1 MENNQMNKLVF
12 WILQIFPPLFL
23 LILVWTPIDI
33 GSMFLWGPAF
43 FSVLV
48 SIINI
53 ISYPTSKGPIT
64 LTGKKTKNKDIK
76 QLVRPVLTTA
86 IVIISLYSVTMSL
99 NIAKK
104 YAMEIANQIQNDC
117 NQNSACPKHIEGW
130 QIRNDTFKSDIVYG
144 GLAKYRILYRPN
156 GTEFEIIVRRSIDGF
171 FKIEGGKGK
180 TLKIQERSP

>member
-1 MENNQMNKLVF
+1 MNKLVF

-33 GSMFLWGPAF
+33 GSMLLWGPAF

-53 ISYPTSKGPIT
+53 ISYPTSMNPIT

-76 QLVRPVLTTA
+76 RLVRPVLTTA
-86 IVIISLYSVTMSL
+86 IVIISLYSVTISL
-99 NIAKK
+99 NLAEK
-104 YAMEIANQIQNDC
+104 YAMELANQIHQDC

-130 QIRNDTFKSDIVYG
+130 QIRNDAFSSDTVYG
-144 GLAKYRILYRPN
+144 GLAKYRILYRTN
-156 GTEFEIIVRRSIDGF
+156 GTEFEIMVRRSIDGF

-180 TLKIQERSP
+180 TLKTRERSL